1 MVIMSRKANVESYIR
16 YQAKKSDGKQYATYC
31 PANRRHGGKDMY
43 LGVVINEEEGIFY
56 NRNKGYFRF
65 SVADGRSALS
75 SDEAEYITL
84 TKRYNEKRGT
94 KQLIL
99 DFGDAWFLDYIL
111 ESSGLKK
118 LLTEVLAYEI
128 DTLLALLAFKLLD
141 SNANCYAERWLTGSY
156 AQYLYP
162 KAVLTSPRISEF
174 MERLGKEETK
184 RAFFDAYTPY
194 LKGLPGISENIL
206 IDSTGLPNDIHFEY
220 SQINNHNGVINREA
234 RLIYVVERN
243 TGLPVYF
250 RYVAGNIVDVTTLRV
265 TINHLKAQDMEVKHS
280 ILDAGYCS
288 EKNINELYDS
298 SIPFLIRLPNNTLA
312 KELIKKHG
320 NDVRGI
326 ENVLE
331 YGDRLLFMKRV
342 SIELFG
348 HNGYAYITI
357 DFDRQT
363 EEQKRYYR
371 QAITNRQKKV
381 VKAKT
386 SETETNEDSI
396 GFFVLVSSEMLDTSE
411 VMPLYYMRQTIEQTF
426 DFAKNDVALVPVRT
440 HTDETF
446 RGHLLLS
453 FMATILLITVKRVLK
468 TKKKTSNLPAVQAL
482 NAMRYIKCDVFP
494 HSVVT
499 SEPSKYANLI
509 INELKLRVPGIIN
522 L

>member
-1 MVIMSRKANVESYIR
+1 VGIMSRKANVESYIR
-16 YQAKKSDGKQYATYC
+16 YQTKKNDGKQYATYC
-31 PANRRHGGKDMY
+31 PANRRHGGQDMY

-56 NRNKGYFRF
+56 NRNNGYFRF
-65 SVADGRSALS
+65 TVVDGRTPLS
-75 SDEAEYITL
+75 PDEAEYIAL
-84 TKRYNEKRGT
+84 TKRYNGKKDK

-111 ESSGLKK
+111 ETSGLKK
-118 LLTEVLAYEI
+118 LFVGVLAKAS

-141 SNANCYAERWLTGSY
+141 SNANCYAERWLAGSY

-174 MERLGKEETK
+174 MGQLGKEETK
-184 RAFFDAYTPY
+184 RIFFNAYTPY
-194 LKGLPGISENIL
+194 MKGLPGVSENIL
-206 IDSTGLPNDIHFEY
+206 IDSSGLPNDIQFEY
-220 SQINNHNGVINREA
+220 SQINNHNGVISREV

-265 TINHLKAQDMEVKHS
+265 TINHLKAQDMEVKHG

-288 EKNINELYDS
+288 EKNVSELYDS
-298 SIPFLIRLPNNTLA
+298 NIPFLIRLPNNALA
-312 KELIKKHG
+312 KELIKKYG
-320 NDVRGI
+320 KDVRGI
-326 ENVLE
+326 NNALE

-342 SIELFG
+342 SVELFG
-348 HNGYAYITI
+348 HDGYAYIAI
-357 DFDRQT
+357 DFGRQT
-363 EEQKRYYR
+363 GEQEHYYR
-371 QAITNRQKKV
+371 KAIAKRRKK
-381 VKAKT
+381 KK
-386 SETETNEDSI
+386 ETEMDEHETGEDDM

-411 VMPLYYMRQTIEQTF
+411 VMPLYYMRQTVEQTF

-453 FMATILLITVKRVLK
+453 FMATVLLITVKRVLK
-468 TKKKTSNLPAVQAL
+468 TKKKTSELPAVQAL
-482 NAMRYIKCDVFP
+482 KAMRYIKCDVFP
-494 HSVVT
+494 HSIVT

-509 INELKLRVPGIIN
+509 INALKLNVPGVIN